1 MVQNKHGITVAE
13 AKNTFMNGNIKGLRA
28 DYLLG
33 DLYLVV
39 CMIQTGEKTIITHRG
54 HNKAYK
60 SMNALFAD
68 YQTITSQQIKSLTL
82 G

>member
-1 MVQNKHGITVAE
+1 MVQNKQGITIAE
-13 AKNTFMNGNIKGLRA
+13 AKSTFENGNIKGLRV

-39 CMIQTGEKTIITHRG
+39 CMVKTGEKTIITHRG

-68 YQTITSQQIKSLTL
+68 YQAITSQQIKSLTFR
-82 G
+82 

>member
-1 MVQNKHGITVAE
+1 MQNKQGITVAE
-13 AKNTFMNGNIKGLRA
+13 AKNTFENGNVKALRA

-39 CMIQTGEKTIITHRG
+39 CMAQTGEKTIITHRG

-68 YQTITSQQIKSLTL
+68 YKTITSQQVKTL
-82 G
+82 ALK

>member
-1 MVQNKHGITVAE
+1 MKNNQGITVTE
-13 AKNTFMNGNIKGLRA
+13 AKNTFENGNVKSLRV

-39 CMIQTGEKTIITHRG
+39 CMAQTGEKTVITHRG

-60 SMNALFAD
+60 SMRALFAD

-82 G
+82 R